1 MLSKIFNGKYLQ
13 RLDNIIQWQEK
24 DVFKQE
30 SVSQHSYKVA
40 IFARVLLEDIF
51 GQSEDANVNEFKL
64 EVITRALLHD
74 WDESFILRDLSHEIK
89 YNEYN
94 GYDIRRALN
103 SFVRYKVSKELKEGV
118 KGVVDQMTFAS
129 EMMINNIISS
139 TSIENNF
146 VKVCDWLALIMFI
159 KREMKLG
166 NSDFEEFLFR
176 AKENILKAKEIL
188 IKDLKLH
195 FPNTNMNFSELENI

>member
-74 WDESFILRDLSHEIK
+74 WYESFILRDLSHEIK

-94 GYDIRRALN
+94 GYDIRRVLN
-103 SFVRYKVSKELKEGV
+103 SFVRYKVSEELNEEV
-118 KGVVDQMTFAS
+118 KGVADQITFAS

>member
-51 GQSEDANVNEFKL
+51 GNNKSPIVVQFKL
-64 EVITRALLHD
+64 DVVTRALLHD
-74 WDESFILRDLSHEIK
+74 WDETLILRDMSHETK
-89 YNEYN
+89 YNDYNGEEIIRCLNALTQHIALNEFGEVDEYN
-94 GYDIRRALN
+94 RDTDSSRMMWGMICACSDPVR
-103 SFVRYKVSKELKEGV
+103 SFAKL
-118 KGVVDQMTFAS
+118 
-129 EMMINNIISS
+129 
-139 TSIENNF
+139 
-146 VKVCDWLALIMFI
+146 CDWLALIMFI

-166 NSDFEEFLFR
+166 NNDFEELLFR
-176 AKENILKAKEIL
+176 AKANILKAKEIL

-195 FPNTNMNFSELENI
+195 FPNTNMDFSELENI

>member
-1 MLSKIFNGKYLQ
+1 M
-13 RLDNIIQWQEK
+13 
-24 DVFKQE
+24 
-30 SVSQHSYKVA
+30 
-40 IFARVLLEDIF
+40 
-51 GQSEDANVNEFKL
+51 
-64 EVITRALLHD
+64 
-74 WDESFILRDLSHEIK
+74 RDLSHEIK

-94 GYDIRRALN
+94 GYDIRRSLN
-103 SFVRYKVSKELKEGV
+103 SFVRYKVSKELNEEV
-118 KGVVDQMTFAS
+118 KGVVDQITSAS

-166 NSDFEEFLFR
+166 NSNFEEFLFR